1 VQRVIDREQAKS
13 KEQLIGSKQRI
24 ESKESIESQQRAADL
39 AMDSLPPTANG
50 TGCSTPNRPPLQQT
64 TSVLNAVSPFPFP
77 FPSPSPSR
85 FASGLFGSAA
95 AGSAKTSLHG
105 GVKGLDEKQ
114 AEQVA
119 TFLAN
124 NPNGPHTRIRL
135 NSIPGKPRVTISMYD
150 YKEDAPFKLTVD
162 NQPYIPEGQGAD
174 VVLLQKLI
182 GLIHDGAS
190 AADTDKLCTQLSLL
204 YCVPNLKKRVINV
217 MEQATVL
224 IATDVWKKL
233 DDLRIDNLL
242 TQTIVNEIGACYDA
256 NQATLQRVEAETKA
270 AIQHVEAET
279 KGNSASLETKFA
291 SELTVTKKK
300 IASDFTLT
308 KMQAAHELMATK
320 TQVAHELAKTK
331 TDVALL
337 ENATKAE
344 FDGTKAELAKTK
356 TDVALL
362 ENATKAQLMATKTQV
377 AILEQRLAATEQNQ
391 SPNPF
396 FFYSL
401 SQQLINEQHRQERLE
416 PEMAKWTAAIISRM
430 DSLPSCPGWVFRGMD
445 MSSCFKE
452 ADVQRLFCIPG
463 SIYTDKAFMSTSW
476 KDSVAWDFAT
486 PNGPKPMG
494 SVILIIKHHSGK
506 FIKQFVAEEY
516 KHEEE
521 VLIKPGT
528 QFRITNCENRGDHI
542 ISWMEKL

>member
-1 VQRVIDREQAKS
+1 V
-13 KEQLIGSKQRI
+13 
-24 ESKESIESQQRAADL
+24 
-39 AMDSLPPTANG
+39 
-50 TGCSTPNRPPLQQT
+50 
-64 TSVLNAVSPFPFP
+64 
-77 FPSPSPSR
+77 
-85 FASGLFGSAA
+85 

-105 GVKGLDEKQ
+105 RVKGLDEKQ
-114 AEQVA
+114 AKEVA

-124 NPNGPHTRIRL
+124 NPNGRHTRIRL
-135 NSIPGKPRVTISMYD
+135 NSTPGKPRVTISMYE
-150 YKEDAPFKLTVD
+150 YTEDAPFKLMVD

-174 VVLLQKLI
+174 VVLLQKII

-190 AADTDKLCTQLSLL
+190 AVDKDKLCTQLSLL

-242 TQTIVNEIGACYDA
+242 TQNIVNEIGACCDA
-256 NQATLQRVEAETKA
+256 NQAAIQRVEAETKA

-291 SELTVTKKK
+291 SDLTVTKMQVAHELAKTK
-300 IASDFTLT
+300 TDVAQLET

-337 ENATKAE
+337 ENATKSE
-344 FDGTKAELAKTK
+344 FDGTKAHLT
-356 TDVALL
+356 
-362 ENATKAQLMATKTQV
+362 ATKPQV
-377 AILEQRLAATEQNQ
+377 AILEQRVAAIEQNR

-401 SQQLINEQHRQERLE
+401 SQQLINEQHRLECLE

-430 DSLPSCPGWVFRGMD
+430 DSLSPCSGWVFRGMD

-463 SIYTDKAFMSTSW
+463 SIYTDKAFMSTSL

-516 KHEEE
+516 KHKEE

-528 QFRITNCENRGDHI
+528 QFRIMKCQNCGDHI
-542 ISWMEKL
+542 ISWMEEL